1 MSLTPAIHLQELNR
15 TKKQPLGAVP
25 GCGDGYSQAQC
36 IEYLDLTF
44 FQLDATIKETL
55 AGEVKDREAGSGKSE
70 L

>member
-1 MSLTPAIHLQELNR
+1 MNR
-15 TKKQPLGAVP
+15 TKLPLGVTP

-55 AGEVKDREAGSGKSE
+55 AGDVKDPKSADGKSE